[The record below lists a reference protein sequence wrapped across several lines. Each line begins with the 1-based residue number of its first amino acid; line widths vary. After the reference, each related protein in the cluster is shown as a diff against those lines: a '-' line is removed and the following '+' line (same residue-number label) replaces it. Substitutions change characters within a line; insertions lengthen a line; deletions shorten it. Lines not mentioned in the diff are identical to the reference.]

1 MANTQTT
8 VPLFVANQVLTAA
21 QQNISAATGTPV
33 FATTVTRDAA
43 FGGSNKAL
51 AEGQLCYI
59 EASNVVQYY
68 DGAAWATVGPAASGA
83 LTFVNGATFTSQTA
97 VAMANDTFTST
108 YQNYMVV
115 FSFQAAVTGGA
126 VTLRV
131 RDNVGAK
138 TGSDYYGGFIER
150 RYDGTTVATSSNAA
164 TSYSLGNSDIA
175 VGSAFYTMTISNPQT
190 STSRTGISHH
200 QIDGNAAGGA
210 GGCSYIV
217 LETITG
223 LQFLFAN
230 ACTGYYKVY
239 GLANS

>member
-1 MANTQTT
+1 MTISATTQGLRMGVATSSSRPT
-8 VPLFVANQVLTAA
+8 VPFDGQV
-21 QQNISAATGTPV
+21 ISETDTDSLQVYKGT
-33 FATTVTRDAA
+33 
-43 FGGSNKAL
+43 
-51 AEGQLCYI
+51 
-59 EASNVVQYY
+59 
-68 DGAAWATVGPAASGA
+68 AWAPVSA

-115 FSFQAAVTGGA
+115 LSFQAATTGGA

-131 RDNVGAK
+131 RDNAGAK
-138 TGSDYYGGFIER
+138 SGSDYYGGFIQR
-150 RYDGTTVATSSNAA
+150 RYDGTTVTTSTSAA
-164 TSYSLGNSDIA
+164 TSYSLGNSDVA
-175 VGSAFYTMTISNPQT
+175 VGSAFFTMTVSNPQI
-190 STSRTGISHH
+190 STMRTNILDYR
-200 QIDGNAAGGA
+200 IDGPPAGGA
-210 GGCSYIV
+210 GGGSYIA